1 LPLELIFF
9 CGAVL
14 APPRKAKL
22 QNQSLCP
29 KKLAVWNRLLSVW
42 KRMEAIGNDSKRIAE
57 GWYDYFFCLN
67 LNHKMKKRH
76 ADIFGLGG
84 LNELCLILKDKSTND
99 KSVF

>member
-1 LPLELIFF
+1 
-9 CGAVL
+9 
-14 APPRKAKL
+14 
-22 QNQSLCP
+22 
-29 KKLAVWNRLLSVW
+29 
-42 KRMEAIGNDSKRIAE
+42 
-57 GWYDYFFCLN
+57 